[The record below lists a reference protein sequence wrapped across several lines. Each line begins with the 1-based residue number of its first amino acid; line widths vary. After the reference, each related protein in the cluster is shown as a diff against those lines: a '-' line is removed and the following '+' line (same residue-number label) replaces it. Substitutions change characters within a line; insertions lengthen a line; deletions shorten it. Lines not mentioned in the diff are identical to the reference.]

1 MADTMWIRCPE
12 CGNWCFAEKKGIF
25 GRLFR
30 SFKTGDKELGEFF
43 GEAGDI
49 IGMKGLGKT
58 AGRLANT
65 INAPKHGGE
74 MLNGDSYHFCCDRCG
89 CEWGTDD
96 ERYGM
101 SKEHSLYI
109 STMEMAKQFL
119 LIKNRQEQDKNDFTR
134 RVQGVLAEIEN
145 TSGIDDAKATMYD
158 VLACCYYFF
167 FNDSQ
172 KALLEINKSL
182 ALFDDEKSHVL
193 KGLFMKKGTS
203 PTSTYD
209 KMRELLK
216 INDCNTEIMYV
227 DRETI
232 MNELEHSKRNYENN
246 FLSIPENQRKFL
258 VITSEYTYLPDSFKI
273 LKYNNT
279 DLSGVIFENGFPNN
293 NAIYVCHPY
302 KPNVYFS
309 SESYQVSLFKNQ
321 LNEFRELLQCLGA
334 KSIKTENQIS
344 SSLSSEGTFNVNGK
358 VGGEYKGINANVSAE
373 AKGSNSVMKSMVQ
386 KMLIDDEFSF
396 NPTMSPFVPE
406 GLVWYEHMEEW
417 QRLARMRLRGQN
429 KYSICISTRQTNIV
443 NENEA
448 NLVNAD
454 LNALIAK
461 GDLQISKSTELKVSE
476 ENSHEWK
483 LVVEFYPLS
492 EYENK
497 ATMCGESKIQLPL
510 QDSEKDTSNNEKR
523 SNTKRLTLVVVVALL
538 LLVIGILMI
547 I

>member
-1 MADTMWIRCPE
+1 MANSMWIRCPE
-12 CGNWCFAEKKGIF
+12 CGTWYFVEKKGF
-25 GRLFR
+25 LGRLFR
-30 SFKTGDKELGEFF
+30 SFKTGDKELSKTCGEV
-43 GEAGDI
+43 GDLF
-49 IGMKGLGKT
+49 GMKALGKT
-58 AGRLANT
+58 AGRIANT
-65 INAPKHGGE
+65 INVCKHGGE

-96 ERYGM
+96 ERDGM

-109 STMEMAKQFL
+109 SAMEMAKQFL
-119 LIKNRQEQDKNDFTR
+119 LIKNRQEQDRNDFTR
-134 RVQGVLAEIEN
+134 RVQGILAEIEN

-193 KGLFMKKGTS
+193 KGLFMKKETS
-203 PTSTYD
+203 PTSNYD

-216 INDCNTEIMYV
+216 INDCDTDIMYV

-246 FLSIPENQRKFL
+246 FISIPENQRKFL

-279 DLSGVIFENGFPNN
+279 DLSGVVFENGFPNN

-309 SESYQVSLFKNQ
+309 SESYQVNLFKNQ

-334 KSIKTENQIS
+334 KSIKTENQLS

-386 KMLIDDEFSF
+386 KILIDDEFSF

-454 LNALIAK
+454 FNALIAK
-461 GDLQISKSTELKVSE
+461 GDLQVSKSTELKVSE

-492 EYENK
+492 DYENK
-497 ATMCGESKIQLPL
+497 ATMCEESKIQLPL

-523 SNTKRLTLVVVVALL
+523 STTKRLTLVVVVALL
-538 LLVIGILMI
+538 LIVIGVLMI